1 MAAPSYERA
10 VGPAPSPRPAP
21 SPVAASQERSSHVR
35 HIARDHSYVP
45 GEVRLIAL
53 LTAVIIAG
61 LVITAI
67 LR

>member
-1 MAAPSYERA
+1 L
-10 VGPAPSPRPAP
+10 
-21 SPVAASQERSSHVR
+21 
-35 HIARDHSYVP
+35 

-53 LTAVIIAG
+53 LMAFIIGG

>member
-1 MAAPSYERA
+1 VKPAKVVQTRVDPSIHARL
-10 VGPAPSPRPAP
+10 
-21 SPVAASQERSSHVR
+21 R
-35 HIARDHSYVP
+35 HIARDHSYVL

-53 LTAVIIAG
+53 LMAFIIGG